1 MCQYANYIDKSQI
14 LYQKSKIL
22 TVLVLDSKLRYMK
35 NRIIYTLLVLMYL
48 LLAVSCNK
56 GPGMDGTEKRGSDGS
71 TIVETGELAAINS
84 VSFVIPRYGRHWYQ
98 MKIIGLLNHGEIV
111 KRGDS
116 IAQLDPAEI
125 NKFILD
131 QESNLETQLAVLE
144 KLYVEQENREQES
157 ESRIKNELSSFD
169 LKKIELE
176 ASRFESE
183 RLRNIKKLEFEQAE
197 ISLEK
202 EKRIYELSKIIK
214 ERDLRIQEIRVEQIR
229 KEIENAKA
237 ILPTLTLRTPVSGV
251 FQVEFNYRGMNRSLY
266 KIGDNIYAGNNLA
279 NVPELEFMK
288 VNTQVNEIDFL
299 KLKVG
304 QKVAVRLDALPK
316 VVFDGEVAYIGKL
329 CRLKDQKSR
338 QRVFDVE
345 VTILKPDERLK
356 PGMTVSCE
364 FL

>member
-1 MCQYANYIDKSQI
+1 MWEKS
-14 LYQKSKIL
+14 LSTRRKYNN
-22 TVLVLDSKLRYMK
+22 YMK
-35 NRIIYTLLVLMYL
+35 KGIIYSLSVVFFLLFLSI
-48 LLAVSCNK
+48 SCKK
-56 GPGMDGTEKRGSDGS
+56 GIWTEDNERKTSDGS
-71 TIVETGELAAINS
+71 TIIETGELAAINS
-84 VSFVIPRYGRHWYQ
+84 ISFVIPRYGRQWYQ

-111 KRGDS
+111 KKGDS
-116 IAQLDPAEI
+116 IAQLDPADI

-144 KLYVEQENREQES
+144 KLYVEQENREQER
-157 ESRIKNELSSFD
+157 ESRIKNELASFD

-183 RLRNIKKLEFEQAE
+183 RLRRIKKLEFDQAE
-197 ISLEK
+197 INLEK
-202 EKRIYELSKIIK
+202 EKRIYELNRIINTN
-214 ERDLRIQEIRVEQIR
+214 DLKIQEIRVEQIR
-229 KEIENAKA
+229 KEIANAKA
-237 ILPTLTLRTPVSGV
+237 LLPTLTLRTPVSGV
-251 FQVEFNYRGMNRSLY
+251 FQIELNRQNINSTLY

-288 VNTQVNEIDFL
+288 VNTQVNETDFL
-299 KLKVG
+299 KLSVN

-316 VVFDGEVAYIGKL
+316 VIFEGEIAYIGKL

-345 VTILKPDERLK
+345 VRILKPDERLK

>member
-1 MCQYANYIDKSQI
+1 MKKS
-14 LYQKSKIL
+14 
-22 TVLVLDSKLRYMK
+22 
-35 NRIIYTLLVLMYL
+35 IIYSLSVVFFL
-48 LLAVSCNK
+48 LLFSISCKK
-56 GPGMDGTEKRGSDGS
+56 GVWSEGNERRTSDGS
-71 TIVETGELAAINS
+71 TIIETGELAAVNS
-84 VSFVIPRYGRHWYQ
+84 ISFVIPRYGRHWYQ

-111 KRGDS
+111 KKGDS
-116 IAQLDPAEI
+116 IAQLDPADI

-157 ESRIKNELSSFD
+157 ESRIRNELASFD

-183 RLRNIKKLEFEQAE
+183 RLRRIKKLEFDQAE
-197 ISLEK
+197 INLEK
-202 EKRIYELSKIIK
+202 EKRIYELNKIINAN
-214 ERDLRIQEIRVEQIR
+214 DLKIQEIRVEQIR

-237 ILPTLTLRTPVSGV
+237 LLPALTLRTPVSGV
-251 FQVEFNYRGMNRSLY
+251 FQIELNRQNVNPTLY

-279 NVPELEFMK
+279 KVPELEFMK
-288 VNTQVNEIDFL
+288 VDTQVNEADFL
-299 KLKVG
+299 KIDVN

-316 VVFDGEVAYIGKL
+316 VVFEGEVAYIGKL

-345 VTILKPDERLK
+345 IRILEPDERLK

>member
-1 MCQYANYIDKSQI
+1 MNH
-14 LYQKSKIL
+14 
-22 TVLVLDSKLRYMK
+22 T
-35 NRIIYTLLVLMYL
+35 IIYTLSVVFSL
-48 LLAVSCNK
+48 LFLFSSCKNRVGSDDNERK
-56 GPGMDGTEKRGSDGS
+56 ISDGS
-71 TIVETGELAAINS
+71 TIIETGELAAINS
-84 VSFVIPRYGRHWYQ
+84 ISFIIPRYGRHWYQ

-111 KRGDS
+111 KKGDS
-116 IAQLDPAEI
+116 IAQLDPADI

-157 ESRIKNELSSFD
+157 ESRIRNELASFD

-183 RLRNIKKLEFEQAE
+183 RLRRIKQLEFEQSE
-197 ISLEK
+197 INLEK
-202 EKRIYELSKIIK
+202 EKQIY
-214 ERDLRIQEIRVEQIR
+214 DLNKVINTNDLKIQEIRVEQIR

-237 ILPTLTLRTPVSGV
+237 LVPQLTLRTPVSGV
-251 FQVEFNYRGMNRSLY
+251 FQVEWNRQGPTRSLY

-288 VNTQVNEIDFL
+288 VNTQVNETDFL
-299 KLKVG
+299 KINVN
-304 QKVAVRLDALPK
+304 QKVSVRLDALPK
-316 VVFDGEVAYIGKL
+316 VVFEGEVAYIGKL

-345 VTILKPDERLK
+345 VRILEPDDRLK